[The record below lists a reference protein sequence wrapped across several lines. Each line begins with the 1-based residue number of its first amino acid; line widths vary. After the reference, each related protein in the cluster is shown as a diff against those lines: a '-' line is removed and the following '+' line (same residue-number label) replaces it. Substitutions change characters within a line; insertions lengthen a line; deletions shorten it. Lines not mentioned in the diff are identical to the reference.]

1 MNRTWEQM
9 YPLVGISCLYLI
21 MVMILSWLQGKLERR
36 LRQSER

>member
-1 MNRTWEQM
+1 M

-36 LRQSER
+36 LRQSEQ

>member
-9 YPLVGISCLYLI
+9 FPLLGISFMYLI